1 MGVLIISD
9 QSIVFKLG
17 RAAKKSNS
25 YAMSIFSKSLF
36 LVFLLQFAGVITVVC
51 GAERWSPKITYG
63 EIVSKA
69 QAGSPYFQGLLGIY
83 LRSGEAGS
91 TVDVKLAK
99 QWSESAHRKGHPFGS
114 YNLANLAMLDGDF
127 ETATRMYQDAALLLQ
142 RQASEG
148 DPVAMYCMG
157 EIDFQVIPTNVVRAL
172 GLFKRSAESGYPQ
185 AQATIGALY
194 LKGLPGL
201 LEKDTKTGISML
213 SKAVIA
219 KSLTAR
225 FNLGMA
231 YYNGDGVPKDAVKA
245 SQWLKLAARQNFSEA
260 KYSLGLLLIDGEGG
274 IRKNTN
280 EGLSLLRQAADQNHQ
295 LAREYLRKREGVEP
309 SGVKQ
314 GSVATPPAFPNSF
327 KTDEEVLDEA
337 RGYYTGVGYPQDY
350 ARAYELFLPLAKGG
364 NPVAARFVG
373 LMVLTGKGTKR
384 DPSVAKEWLSVSAQ
398 KGDKTAKRLLD
409 SYKSLF

>member
-1 MGVLIISD
+1 MRVLIISD

-17 RAAKKSNS
+17 RVSEKSNS
-25 YAMSIFSKSLF
+25 YAMSIFYKSLF
-36 LVFLLQFAGVITVVC
+36 LVFLLQFAGVTTVVC

-91 TVDVKLAK
+91 KVDVKLAK

-201 LEKDTKTGISML
+201 LEKDTKQGISML

-231 YYNGDGVPKDAVKA
+231 YYNGDGVPKDVVKA

-274 IRKNTN
+274 IRKNTT

-314 GSVATPPAFPNSF
+314 GSVVPPPAFSNSF

-337 RGYYTGVGYPQDY
+337 RGYYTGVGFPQDY